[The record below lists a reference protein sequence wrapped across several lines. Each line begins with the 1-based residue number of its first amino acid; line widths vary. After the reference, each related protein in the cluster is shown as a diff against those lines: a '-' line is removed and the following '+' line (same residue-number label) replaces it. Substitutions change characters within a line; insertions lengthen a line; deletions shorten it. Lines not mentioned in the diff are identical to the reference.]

1 LTQPWVDKALKSLP
15 GVKLTPDLPLAQH
28 TTFKI
33 GGPLD
38 LLAEPTNE
46 EQLRRVLDFC
56 EQAGLPWMALG
67 LGSNL
72 LVREQGIR
80 GIGIRLAGAFLEWR
94 RDGTIVHS
102 GAGVTLADLAK
113 ETACLGLSGLEFACG
128 IPGTVGG
135 AVYMN
140 AGAYDG
146 EMAQVII
153 GVEAVPPGRGKVTY
167 SAAEAGFEYRKSR
180 FQAEKAIITAVSF
193 QLCPVDAALAA
204 ARINEFT
211 CRRES
216 RQPLE
221 WPSAGSVFRR
231 PEGHFVGPLIEA
243 AGLKGLAV
251 GGARVSPKHAGFI
264 VNDGNATASDVLELV
279 EHVQKVIAERNGI
292 ELQLEIRVVGEA

>member
-1 LTQPWVDKALKSLP
+1 LTQPWVDKAIKSLP
-15 GVKLTPDLPLAQH
+15 GVKLTPDLPLAEH

-38 LLAEPTNE
+38 LLAEPIDQF
-46 EQLRRVLDFC
+46 QLLRVLDYC
-56 EQAGLPWMALG
+56 ETEGLPWMALG

-72 LVREQGIR
+72 LVREKGIR
-80 GIGIRLAGAFLEWR
+80 GVGIRLAGAFLEWSAA
-94 RDGTIVHS
+94 GTEVRA
-102 GAGVTLADLAK
+102 GAGVTLADLVK
-113 ETACLGLSGLEFACG
+113 EIGCLGFSGLEFACG

-146 EMAQVII
+146 EMAQVITA
-153 GVEAVPPGRGKVTY
+153 VEVIFPGRGKVACSGT
-167 SAAEAGFEYRKSR
+167 EAGFGYRKSR
-180 FQAEKAIITAVSF
+180 FQAEKAIITAASF
-193 QLCPVDAALAA
+193 QLCLVDPVLAA
-204 ARINEFT
+204 ERISDLT

-216 RQPLE
+216 KQPLE

-231 PEGHFVGPLIEA
+231 PEGYFVGPLIEA

-264 VNDGNATASDVLELV
+264 INDGNATASDVLELV
-279 EHVQKVIAERNGI
+279 ERIQRAIAERNGI
-292 ELQLEIRVVGEA
+292 ELQLEIRVVGEV